1 MKKHAQDA
9 GAYVLTSFS
18 LANLKARAFRMLTTT
33 FGYWVGLEAISLD
46 YRESSRVDRHGNE
59 FRYRSR
65 SWWANGETRS
75 VWNVFLV
82 AQ

>member
-33 FGYWVGLEAISLD
+33 FGYWVGLEAISAGMNWSD
-46 YRESSRVDRHGNE
+46 FGTAI
-59 FRYRSR
+59 FKP
-65 SWWANGETRS
+65 
-75 VWNVFLV
+75 V
-82 AQ
+82 ALIGLAIILLGAGSTGGSK